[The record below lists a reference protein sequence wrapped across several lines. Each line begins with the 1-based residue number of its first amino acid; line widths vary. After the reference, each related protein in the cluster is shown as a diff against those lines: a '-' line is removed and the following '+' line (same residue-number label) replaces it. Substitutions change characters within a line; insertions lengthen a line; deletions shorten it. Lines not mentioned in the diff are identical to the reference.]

1 MLGSEH
7 PSILVSK
14 RIQTSWL
21 WYDYRNREIVQ
32 EDTGL
37 GTEGGGRRRHTKLPR
52 GGKINIGTHP
62 QQTLCIILEA
72 NASRK
77 RFLLRI
83 THIQVLDQ
91 NCRDQALLE
100 VSLAGNSLNLGI
112 HLVPWGLVRLEDLL
126 E

>member
-14 RIQTSWL
+14 QIQTSWL

-52 GGKINIGTHP
+52 GGKINIGTHL

-91 NCRDQALLE
+91 NCRTKLYWKYHLQ
-100 VSLAGNSLNLGI
+100 GI
-112 HLVPWGLVRLEDLL
+112 V
-126 E
+126 